1 MTKTEP
7 LFTTIHPPAVADP
20 RLQLRQLTMPL
31 ALLAIVAF
39 FQLASH
45 SIFLGPHN
53 VSQLAVEISITAVL
67 ALGMLLIILP
77 SHIDLAAGS
86 GVGLFG
92 GLAAVLVFQHD
103 WPAPL
108 ALLASAV
115 AAMGVWWA
123 MGSIIVRERVP
134 AFIIT
139 LAGMLAFRG
148 VHLLVISDATV
159 YVARGGQSNL
169 YSLVGTYY
177 VPPGVGWVLFGI
189 VIVAIAAA
197 SFAAHRRAAQ
207 VGHADGER
215 TFLTAFVAAQLIF
228 LFVLVC
234 NLNRG
239 IPLPAVILAAVAVAT
254 YVLTRHTPFGRYLY
268 AIGGNEEAA
277 VISGIPVAATTIGA
291 FVIMG
296 LIVAVTGFLQTSYFG
311 ATTTTIGL
319 DMELDAIAACV
330 IGGVSLKGG
339 RGSVGGVLLGATVM
353 AALLNGLTL
362 MNVGPEKKMIARGVV
377 LALAA
382 WADVKLGKK

>member
-1 MTKTEP
+1 
-7 LFTTIHPPAVADP
+7 
-20 RLQLRQLTMPL
+20 MPL
-31 ALLAIVAF
+31 ALLAIMVF
-39 FQLASH
+39 FQVESH

-53 VSQLAVEISITAVL
+53 VSQLAVEISITAIL
-67 ALGMLLIILP
+67 ALGMLLIMLP
-77 SHIDLAAGS
+77 GHIDLACGS

-92 GLAAVLVFQHD
+92 GIAAVLVFNFN

-108 ALLASAV
+108 ALLVSAI
-115 AAMGVWWA
+115 AAMLTWWG
-123 MGSIIVRERVP
+123 MGAIIIRQRVP

-139 LAGMLAFRG
+139 LGGLLAFRG
-148 VHLLVISDATV
+148 VHLLVIGDQTV
-159 YVARGGQSNL
+159 YVARGGQTNL
-169 YSLVGTYY
+169 YSLLGTYFL
-177 VPPGVGWVLFGI
+177 PPLAGWVLLAI
-189 VIVAIAAA
+189 VLAVIAAA
-197 SFAAHRRAAQ
+197 SFAAYRRAAQ
-207 VGHADGER
+207 AGHADGER
-215 TFLTAFVAAQLIF
+215 TFLAAFVAAQLIF

-239 IPLPAVILAAVAVAT
+239 IPLPAVILAAFAVAI

-268 AIGGNEEAA
+268 AIGGNEEAS
-277 VISGIPVAATTIGA
+277 VISGIPVAATAIGA

-296 LIVAVTGFLQTSYFG
+296 LVVAVTGFLQTSYFG
-311 ATTTTIGL
+311 ATTTTIGQ

-382 WADVKLGKK
+382 WADIKLGKK